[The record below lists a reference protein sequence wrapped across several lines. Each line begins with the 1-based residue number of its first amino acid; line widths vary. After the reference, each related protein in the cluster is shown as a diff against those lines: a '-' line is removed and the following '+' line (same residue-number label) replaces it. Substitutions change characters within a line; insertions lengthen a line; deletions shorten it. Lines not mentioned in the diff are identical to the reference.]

1 MNARTTRLCIVRH
14 GETDWNAQQRIQGQ
28 IDISLNRSGRA
39 QAVAV
44 SSALA
49 GARFDGIYSSDLA
62 RAWQTALPIADTLG
76 LPVKAAT
83 ALRERHYGRMQG
95 LTREEARVRFPA
107 LHAAY
112 IARQPDYD
120 LDGGETLSGF
130 AVRVA
135 DVLRALVDAHR
146 GQTLLLVAHGGVLDI
161 TYRLA
166 TGRGL
171 DTPRDFPV
179 PNAAL
184 NWLEYRD
191 AAWHVVS
198 WGEGAHLG
206 AALDE
211 LTQ

>member
-1 MNARTTRLCIVRH
+1 MNASPTRLCLVRH
-14 GETDWNAQQRIQGQ
+14 GETDWNAQRRIQGQ
-28 IDISLNRSGRA
+28 IDISLNVVGRA
-39 QAVAV
+39 QAAAV

-49 GARFDGIYSSDLA
+49 GGRFDGIYSSDLA
-62 RAWQTALPIADTLG
+62 RAWQTAQPIAGKLG
-76 LPVKAAT
+76 LPVQAAT

-95 LTREEARVRFPA
+95 LTGEEARMRFPA

-112 IARQPDYD
+112 VARQPDYD

-130 AVRVA
+130 AARVA
-135 DVLRALVDAHR
+135 DALRALAEAHR

-166 TGRGL
+166 TGRSL
-171 DTPRDFPV
+171 DAPRDFPV

-184 NWLEYRD
+184 NWLEYRE
-191 AAWHVVS
+191 ARWHVVS
-198 WGEGAHLG
+198 WGDGRHLS

-211 LTQ
+211 LVQ